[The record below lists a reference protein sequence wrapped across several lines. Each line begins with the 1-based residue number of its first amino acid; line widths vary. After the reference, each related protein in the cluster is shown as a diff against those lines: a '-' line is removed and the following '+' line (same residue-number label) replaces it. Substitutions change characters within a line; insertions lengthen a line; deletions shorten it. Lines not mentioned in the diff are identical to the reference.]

1 MNEEYIVIIDVG
13 TDPPSDV
20 GEGYL
25 AIVPSPVGDEGERRC
40 VAYPF
45 GERGVESVDVVEY
58 HGPFEIGVGV
68 GVFVRGGYVM
78 GMDGA

>member
-1 MNEEYIVIIDVG
+1 MCCISI
-13 TDPPSDV
+13 
-20 GEGYL
+20 
-25 AIVPSPVGDEGERRC
+25 RR
-40 VAYPF
+40 A
-45 GERGVESVDVVEY
+45 GVESVDVVEY